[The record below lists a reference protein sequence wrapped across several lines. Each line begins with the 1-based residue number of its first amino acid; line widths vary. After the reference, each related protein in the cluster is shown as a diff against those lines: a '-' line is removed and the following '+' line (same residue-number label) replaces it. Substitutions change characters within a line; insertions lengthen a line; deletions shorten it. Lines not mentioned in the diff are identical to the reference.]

1 MSLHKIRREMSNEKS
16 IARTILPLTYLGN
29 VQWFAHLLVDD
40 CTIDVDEYYLKQ
52 SYRNRTVI
60 AAANGLMPLTVQVA
74 NANRPRMKM
83 RDVKIDY
90 SKRWQHQHW
99 VSILSA
105 YKSSPY
111 FDFFGEEF
119 APFFER
125 RYEFLIDWSA
135 DLCRTAMCAIGAG
148 KELNISDRWINDER
162 AAEFDYDLRRA
173 FSPKP
178 RLAMPDERF
187 SPQEYCQVFA
197 DRQPFAPNL
206 SIIDLLFCEGP
217 SAGAI
222 LRSCLR

>member
-1 MSLHKIRREMSNEKS
+1 MSNEMS
-16 IARTILPLTYLGN
+16 ARTILPLTYLGN
-29 VQWFAHLLVDD
+29 VQWFAHMLVDD
-40 CTIDVDEYYLKQ
+40 CVIDIDEYYLKQ

-83 RDVKIDY
+83 RDVRIDY

-105 YKSSPY
+105 YKSLPY
-111 FDFFGEEF
+111 FDFYGEEF

-125 RYEFLIDWSA
+125 PYEFLVDWNA
-135 DLCRTAMCAIGAG
+135 DLCHTAMRALGIG
-148 KELNISDRWINDER
+148 KELNISERWIN
-162 AAEFDYDLRRA
+162 AEATATFDYDLRGA

-178 RLAMPDERF
+178 RLAMADERF
-187 SPQEYCQVFA
+187 SAQPYCQVFA
-197 DRQPFAPNL
+197 DRAPFAPNI
-206 SIIDLLFCEGP
+206 SILDLLFCEGP
-217 SAGAI
+217 AATTI

>member
-1 MSLHKIRREMSNEKS
+1 MSNKMS
-16 IARTILPLTYLGN
+16 ARTILPLTYLGN
-29 VQWFAHLLVDD
+29 VQWFAHMLVDD
-40 CTIDVDEYYLKQ
+40 CVIDIDEYYLKQ

-74 NANRPRMKM
+74 NANRPGMKM
-83 RDVKIDY
+83 RDVRIDY

-111 FDFFGEEF
+111 FDFYGEEF

-125 RYEFLIDWSA
+125 PYEFLVDWNA
-135 DLCRTAMCAIGAG
+135 DLCRTAMRALGIG
-148 KELNISDRWINDER
+148 KELNISERWIN
-162 AAEFDYDLRRA
+162 AEATATFDYDLRGA

-178 RLAMPDERF
+178 RLAMADERF
-187 SPQEYCQVFA
+187 AAQPYCQVFA
-197 DRQPFAPNL
+197 DRAPFAPNI
-206 SIIDLLFCEGP
+206 SILDLLFCEGP
-217 SAGAI
+217 AATTI

>member
-1 MSLHKIRREMSNEKS
+1 MSS
-16 IARTILPLTYLGN
+16 RTILPLTYLGN

-40 CTIDVDEYYLKQ
+40 CVIDLGERYLKQ

-60 AAANGLMPLTVQVA
+60 AAANGLQPLTVQVA
-74 NANRPRMKM
+74 NANRPRMLM
-83 RDVKIDY
+83 RDVRIDY

-111 FDFFGEEF
+111 FDFYGEEF

-125 RYEFLIDWSA
+125 RYDFLIDWNA
-135 DLCRTAMCAIGAG
+135 DLCRTAMRALGIG
-148 KELNISDRWINDER
+148 KELITSEKWISADE
-162 AAEFDYDLRRA
+162 AATAFDHDLRGA

-178 RLAMPDERF
+178 RLAMADERF
-187 SPQEYCQVFA
+187 TPQPYCQVFA
-197 DRQPFAPNL
+197 DRAPFAPNL
-206 SIIDLLFCEGP
+206 SILDLLFCEGP
-217 SAGAI
+217 SATTI

>member
-1 MSLHKIRREMSNEKS
+1 MNNEKS
-16 IARTILPLTYLGN
+16 TARTILPLTYLGN

-83 RDVKIDY
+83 RDVRIDY

-111 FDFFGEEF
+111 FDFYGEEF

-125 RYEFLIDWSA
+125 QYEFLVDWNR
-135 DLCRTAMCAIGAG
+135 DLCHTAMRALGIG
-148 KELNISDRWINDER
+148 KELNISDRWINAER
-162 AAEFDYDLRRA
+162 SSEFDYDLRGA

-187 SPQEYCQVFA
+187 TPQEYCQVFA

-206 SIIDLLFCEGP
+206 SILDLLFCEGP
-217 SAGAI
+217 SSVSI